1 MILKMTIVLFIQL
14 SRCYFSWL
22 TDWSDL
28 HAPCNVDTALRLW
41 FPILIFNCH
50 QSVFSKY
57 WVTLRSL
64 STVTIELIPEQGEQ
78 HSAVPKRR
86 VFGHLIPPSLCAGT
100 CSASP
105 ATVNHVTISS
115 RRNPNPRARS
125 VRALAA
131 APAQDMLKPEAAA
144 LRIKM
149 LESGPCARLVLSS
162 VFH

>member
-1 MILKMTIVLFIQL
+1 MLFQL
-14 SRCYFSWL
+14 A
-22 TDWSDL
+22 DWCNL
-28 HAPCNVDTALRLW
+28 HAPCNVDIALMLW
-41 FPILIFNCH
+41 IPLLIFNCH

-64 STVTIELIPEQGEQ
+64 DPVTIELIPERDEERC
-78 HSAVPKRR
+78 AVPKRR
-86 VFGHLIPPSLCAGT
+86 LFGHFIPPSSRAGT

-125 VRALAA
+125 VRAQAA
-131 APAQDMLKPEAAA
+131 ASTQDKLKPEAAT
-144 LRIKM
+144 LRIKT
-149 LESGPCARLVLSS
+149 LKSGPCARLVLSS